1 MDKIAKES
9 KQMTEAL
16 MKDHKI
22 KEEKLKSEIA
32 AQRLKLQKLRDE
44 NTKQENKSKTDKIT
58 NETQLIEMIG
68 LYDKDMLALHT
79 TKNDAAKQLKKLT
92 DELNNLKRHFAEIE

>member
-1 MDKIAKES
+1 
-9 KQMTEAL
+9 
-16 MKDHKI
+16 
-22 KEEKLKSEIA
+22 
-32 AQRLKLQKLRDE
+32 LQKLRDE

-79 TKNDAAKQLKKLT
+79 TKNDAAK
-92 DELNNLKRHFAEIE
+92 